1 MSVALSGLSTWKG
14 PLPFGLETDRECY
27 VSLIK
32 VITAFHTPNYIVFDF
47 GFNFT
52 LAAELV
58 TTHGDGYEFYYAFHC
73 MPFVG
78 TSRLR
83 LP

>member
-1 MSVALSGLSTWKG
+1 MIDVPDISITLSLTLALIS
-14 PLPFGLETDRECY
+14 FGTD
-27 VSLIK
+27 ID
-32 VITAFHTPNYIVFDF
+32 ITSD
-47 GFNFT
+47 FT

-58 TTHGDGYEFYYAFHC
+58 TTHGNGYEFYYAFHC

>member
-1 MSVALSGLSTWKG
+1 MVLTRFVGIRRL
-14 PLPFGLETDRECY
+14 LP
-27 VSLIK
+27 K
-32 VITAFHTPNYIVFDF
+32 VIDVPDTSTTLSLTLASIVFDTDIDITSD
-47 GFNFT
+47 FT

-58 TTHGDGYEFYYAFHC
+58 TTHGNGYEFYYAFHC